1 MNRAP
6 ERSDARPLKRL
17 AAEMSHVA
25 PTGNLLRGQKLD
37 VVDVECPSG
46 STRVPSVE
54 VHLADFGAT
63 KVTVHVAVDH
73 FREFWVTE
81 WFSSIPVQYAVVKA
95 AVLAGPG
102 VIAVPSDHIAGLV
115 TRDPSSDPE
124 ARRMLMHLA
133 KWLKRADALNS
144 RCILIPV
151 PTGKHWALAAVYSPS
166 AIPNTIVCTCD
177 CACEHPPPKPPDF
190 PTFPRLCRMTQCRC
204 GHSNHP
210 YMQGFCCLGSAP

>member
-1 MNRAP
+1 
-6 ERSDARPLKRL
+6 
-17 AAEMSHVA
+17 MSHVA
-25 PTGNLLRGQKLD
+25 PTGNLLRGQKIGPE
-37 VVDVECPSG
+37 VVERSSG
-46 STRVPSVE
+46 STKAMSVE
-54 VHLADFGAT
+54 LHLADFGST
-63 KVTVHVAVDH
+63 KVTVDVAVDH

-81 WFSSIPVQYAVVKA
+81 WFSATPVQYAVVKA

-102 VIAVPSDHIAGLV
+102 VIAVPSFHVAGLV

-177 CACEHPPPKPPDF
+177 CACEHPPPKTPRFPHLPPF
-190 PTFPRLCRMTQCRC
+190 V
-204 GHSNHP
+204 P
-210 YMQGFCCLGSAP
+210 YDTVPLWTL